1 MSVHLGKLI
10 HTELNNQGRSVTWF
24 AEQLNFNRTN
34 AYNIFKKE
42 NIDTELLKRICLIL
56 GFNFFQ
62 ALYSEMDLLLS
73 KK

>member
-42 NIDTELLKRICLIL
+42 NLDTELLKRICLIL

-62 ALYSEMDLLLS
+62 ALCSEMDLSLS

>member
-1 MSVHLGKLI
+1 MSVHLGKMI

-42 NIDTELLKRICLIL
+42 NLDTELLKRICLIL

-62 ALYSEMDLLLS
+62 VLCSEMDLSLS